1 MCIFAPRIIN
11 RQIMDSN
18 NYTEFS
24 KRDILDIVSSKT
36 MPRYMHSAGQL
47 MYPHRVNDA
56 KDKMLKKIASCLDI
70 IFDNAET
77 ITKEQFIEELP
88 LIAHELETQRLVYTD
103 EVVNMMLKLGNDM
116 NIVMKTDQMTPKE
129 KREVYGLKKDMIREI
144 LLHRKDRIIS
154 AQFQVRESD
163 GFEFM
168 FYKIK
173 TSTDTVYLFHQP
185 WRNVKNLYRP
195 YEYKNM
201 SQNPEPYKYVPYPD
215 IDLDAHKTAAK
226 FFLYLNY
233 ARIKMCRDFYAVD
246 ENCPD
251 EHWREIAREIY

>member
-1 MCIFAPRIIN
+1 MLIFAPKIIN
-11 RQIMDSN
+11 RQIMDLDK
-18 NYTEFS
+18 YTEFS
-24 KRDILDIVSSKT
+24 KRDILDKVSSKM

-47 MYPHRVNDA
+47 MYPRDDRN
-56 KDKMLKKIASCLDI
+56 KMLKKIASCLDI
-70 IFDNAET
+70 IFNNAET

-103 EVVNMMLKLGNDM
+103 EVVDMMLKLGNDM

-201 SQNPEPYKYVPYPD
+201 SQNSELYEYVPYPD

-226 FFLYLNY
+226 FSLYFNY
-233 ARIKMCRDFYAVD
+233 ARIQMCRDLYAVD

-251 EHWREIAREIY
+251 EHLREIAREIY

>member
-1 MCIFAPRIIN
+1 
-11 RQIMDSN
+11 MDLDK
-18 NYTEFS
+18 YTEFS
-24 KRDILDIVSSKT
+24 KRDILEKVASRIMS
-36 MPRYMHSAGQL
+36 RYMHSAGQW
-47 MYPHRVNDA
+47 MYHHRVNDA
-56 KDKMLKKIASCLDI
+56 RRKMLEKISSCLDI

-77 ITKEQFIEELP
+77 ITKDQFIEELP
-88 LIAHELETQRLVYTD
+88 LIAHGWGFSQRLVYTD
-103 EVVNMMLKLGNDM
+103 EVIDMMLKLGNDM

-129 KREVYGLKKDMIREI
+129 KREVYDLKKDMIREI
-144 LLHRKDRIIS
+144 LLHREDRIVS

-173 TSTDTVYLFHQP
+173 TSTNTVYLFHQP

-201 SQNPEPYKYVPYPD
+201 SQNPEPYEYVPYPD

-226 FFLYLNY
+226 FFLYVNY
-233 ARIKMCRDFYAVD
+233 ARIQMCRDFYAVD

>member
-1 MCIFAPRIIN
+1 M
-11 RQIMDSN
+11 
-18 NYTEFS
+18 Y
-24 KRDILDIVSSKT
+24 
-36 MPRYMHSAGQL
+36 SATPV
-47 MYPHRVNDA
+47 MYPKQTIDA
-56 KDKMLKKIASCLDI
+56 RKKMLNKIASCLDI
-70 IFDNAET
+70 IFNNAEI
-77 ITKEQFIEELP
+77 ITKDQFVEELP
-88 LIAHELETQRLVYTD
+88 LIAHGWGIAQRLVCTD
-103 EVVNMMLKLGNDM
+103 EVVDMMLKLGNDM

-129 KREVYGLKKDMIREI
+129 KREVYDLKKDMIREI
-144 LLHRKDRIIS
+144 LLHREDRIVS

-173 TSTDTVYLFHQP
+173 MTTDTVYLFHQP

-201 SQNPEPYKYVPYPD
+201 SQNPAPYEYVPYPD

-233 ARIKMCRDFYAVD
+233 ARIEMCRDFYAVD

>member
-1 MCIFAPRIIN
+1 
-11 RQIMDSN
+11 MDLDK
-18 NYTEFS
+18 YTEFS
-24 KRDILDIVSSKT
+24 KRDILDKVSSKT
-36 MPRYMHSAGQL
+36 MSRYMHSAGHW

-56 KDKMLKKIASCLDI
+56 RDKMLKKIASCLDI
-70 IFDNAET
+70 IFDNAES
-77 ITKEQFIEELP
+77 ITKDQFIEELP
-88 LIAHELETQRLVYTD
+88 LIAHGWGFAQRLVYTD
-103 EVVNMMLKLGNDM
+103 EVVDMMLKLGNDM

-129 KREVYGLKKDMIREI
+129 KREVYDLKKDMIREI
-144 LLHRKDRIIS
+144 LLHRKDRIVS

-168 FYKIK
+168 FYKIR

-201 SQNPEPYKYVPYPD
+201 SQNPEPYEYVPYPD

-226 FFLYLNY
+226 FFLYVNY
-233 ARIKMCRDFYAVD
+233 ARVQMCRDFYAVD

>member
-1 MCIFAPRIIN
+1 MSIISRDNSNICICGSI
-11 RQIMDSN
+11 
-18 NYTEFS
+18 
-24 KRDILDIVSSKT
+24 
-36 MPRYMHSAGQL
+36 
-47 MYPHRVNDA
+47 
-56 KDKMLKKIASCLDI
+56 
-70 IFDNAET
+70 
-77 ITKEQFIEELP
+77 
-88 LIAHELETQRLVYTD
+88 
-103 EVVNMMLKLGNDM
+103 M

-144 LLHRKDRIIS
+144 LLHRKNRIIS

-173 TSTDTVYLFHQP
+173 TSTNTVYLFHQP

-226 FFLYLNY
+226 FFLYLNRKRLM
-233 ARIKMCRDFYAVD
+233 RIWILSLKNLIQKMIQ
-246 ENCPD
+246 
-251 EHWREIAREIY
+251 WIYSMIELE

>member
-1 MCIFAPRIIN
+1 MLIFAPKIIN
-11 RQIMDSN
+11 RQIMDLN
-18 NYTEFS
+18 KYTEFS
-24 KRDILDIVSSKT
+24 KKDILDKVSSKT

-47 MYPHRVNDA
+47 MYPRDA
-56 KDKMLKKIASCLDI
+56 RNKMLKKIASCLDI

-88 LIAHELETQRLVYTD
+88 LIANEWETQRLVHTD
-103 EVVNMMLKLGNDM
+103 EAVDMMLKLGNDM

-129 KREVYGLKKDMIREI
+129 KREVYDLKKDMIREI
-144 LLHRKDRIIS
+144 LLHRKNRIIS

-201 SQNPEPYKYVPYPD
+201 SQNSEPYEYVPYPD

-233 ARIKMCRDFYAVD
+233 ARIQMCRDFYAVD

-251 EHWREIAREIY
+251 DY